1 MNESLFIQ
9 LLSMTF
15 QSFLYWMFATLFI
28 ALAGYVVFY
37 MWDREFA
44 IEYRTLW
51 RKFYYLTFAAFVLF
65 GLIVEAFTFD
75 AAWALA
81 GIAIVIA
88 VLDFGV
94 LVTPGKEPEIIEIDM
109 TKPLTEEQ

>member
-15 QSFLYWMFATLFI
+15 QSFSYWMFATLFI

>member
-1 MNESLFIQ
+1 MDPSLFIF
-9 LLSMTF
+9 LFSMTL
-15 QSFLYWMFATLFI
+15 QSFSYWIFATLFI

-37 MWDREFA
+37 IWDREFA
-44 IEYRTLW
+44 VEYRTIW
-51 RKFYYLTFAAFVLF
+51 RKGYYLTFAAFVLF
-65 GLIVEAFTFD
+65 GLIVGEFTFD

-94 LVTPGKEPEIIEIDM
+94 LVTPGKEPEIIEVDM
-109 TKPLTEEQ
+109 TKRLTEEL

>member
-1 MNESLFIQ
+1 MNQSLYVHF
-9 LLSMTF
+9 LSLTF
-15 QSFLYWMFATLFI
+15 HSFSYWMFATLFI
-28 ALAGYVVFY
+28 ALAGFVFFY

-44 IEYRTLW
+44 IEYRTIW

-65 GLIVEAFTFD
+65 GLIVNEFSFD
-75 AAWALA
+75 AVWGLA

-94 LVTPGKEPEIIEIDM
+94 LVTPGKEPEIIEVDM
-109 TKPLTEEQ
+109 TKRLTEEP

>member
-1 MNESLFIQ
+1 MDQSLFIY
-9 LLSMTF
+9 LFSMTL

-28 ALAGYVVFY
+28 ALAGYVVLY
-37 MWDREFA
+37 IVNREVA
-44 IEYRTLW
+44 AEYRTLW
-51 RKFYYLTFAAFVLF
+51 RKGYYLTFAAFVLF
-65 GLIVEAFTFD
+65 GFIVGEFTFD

-94 LVTPGKEPEIIEIDM
+94 HVTPGKEPEIIEVDM